1 MVSNKM
7 SFMPEFLIHFIK
19 YNTYGK
25 EDLIKIENSKKSTKS
40 STKHCNP
47 KQFCS
52 YKIFFKYF
60 FFFTNLLQGSS
71 SKKINLN
78 ITCIPTEM
86 KQNLLHLIF
95 SVSFAKLL
103 NISLHE
109 SSLFFSQVNHFITKQ

>member
-7 SFMPEFLIHFIK
+7 SFMSEFLIHFIK

-25 EDLIKIENSKKSTKS
+25 EDLIKIEILKNQLNHQLNIVILNDFAATK
-40 STKHCNP
+40 
-47 KQFCS
+47 
-52 YKIFFKYF
+52 YFFKYF
-60 FFFTNLLQGSS
+60 FFFTNLLQSNS

-95 SVSFAKLL
+95 FVSFAKLL

-109 SSLFFSQVNHFITKQ
+109 SSLFLSQVNHFITKQ

>member
-52 YKIFFKYF
+52 YKIFFQIF
-60 FFFTNLLQGSS
+60 FFSSQICCKAVLQKKSISMLPVFLL
-71 SKKINLN
+71 K
-78 ITCIPTEM
+78 
-86 KQNLLHLIF
+86 
-95 SVSFAKLL
+95 
-103 NISLHE
+103 
-109 SSLFFSQVNHFITKQ
+109 

>member
-52 YKIFFKYF
+52 YKIFFQIF
-60 FFFTNLLQGSS
+60 FFLHKFVARQFF
-71 SKKINLN
+71 KKINLN

-95 SVSFAKLL
+95 FVSFAKLL

-109 SSLFFSQVNHFITKQ
+109 SSLFLSQVNHFITKQ